1 MATTALDQLLQF
13 ALDAASQAG
22 KLTLGYFQT
31 GVAVERKADS
41 SPITVA
47 DREAEKT
54 LRELVARYYP
64 DHGIVGEELGR
75 SEGKSQYTWVFDP
88 IDGTK
93 SFVAGVPLYANLV
106 ALLDG
111 ERAVLGVLNF
121 PALDEMVWAA
131 KDRGCFWNGRRAQV
145 SSVNRLDDA
154 VLLASGLDLFGKKQ
168 AAWDR
173 LVDATYIQRTWGDAY
188 GYALVATGRAEVM
201 VDPVMEIWDAAPLQI
216 VLEEAGG
223 HLTDW
228 KGEPTVHHRETI
240 ATNAALH
247 DVVLR
252 TVRGDS
258 NPA

>member
-1 MATTALDQLLQF
+1 MAGAALDDLLQF

-22 KLTLGYFQT
+22 KVTLGYFQT
-31 GVAVERKADS
+31 GVAVERKPDS

-54 LRELVARYYP
+54 LRDLVARYWP
-64 DHGIVGEELGR
+64 DHGIIGEELGR
-75 SEGKSQYTWVFDP
+75 SAGKSTYTWVFDP

-111 ERAVLGVLNF
+111 DHALLGVLNF
-121 PALDEMVWAA
+121 PALGETVWAA
-131 KDRGCFWNGRRAQV
+131 RGRGCFWNGRPARV
-145 SSVNRLDDA
+145 SSVANIDDA
-154 VLLASGLDLFGKKQ
+154 VLLASGLDLFGAKQ

-173 LVDATYIQRTWGDAY
+173 LLAASYIQRTWGDAY

-201 VDPVMEIWDAAPLQI
+201 VDPVMEIWDAAPLQV

-228 KGEPTVHHRETI
+228 QGRPTIHNRETI

-247 DVVLR
+247 DAVMR
-252 TVRGDS
+252 IVRAGS
-258 NPA
+258 